1 MADFLIV
8 FVSVLF
14 DIMSFAIIARV
25 LLSWFPNAGGGQMK
39 AVLHDVTDPILNVFK
54 KVVPRIGMIDITP
67 IVAIIALDL
76 VKSILLSLI
85 YNLAM

>member
-14 DIMSFAIIARV
+14 DIVSFAIIARV
-25 LLSWFPNAGGGQMK
+25 LLSWFPNSGGGQIK

-54 KVVPRIGMIDITP
+54 KLVPRIGMIDITP
-67 IVAIIALDL
+67 IVAIIALDIGKT
-76 VKSILLSLI
+76 VILSLI
-85 YNLAM
+85 YNIFS